1 MKGSERVAPIV
12 KRDFELDAHCK
23 ERDAIAQA
31 KNVQILN
38 DHGHLKGSVDHG
50 ERDVEEV
57 WRAKTAFPDQLL
69 SSPGI
74 MACHGIQINVSFSLD
89 LLLFLTIVNQRIQ
102 TS

>member
-1 MKGSERVAPIV
+1 M
-12 KRDFELDAHCK
+12 
-23 ERDAIAQA
+23 
-31 KNVQILN
+31 LN

-69 SSPGI
+69 SSPGV
-74 MACHGIQINVSFSLD
+74 MACCVIKMNVSLSLD